1 MSKFNKKTLVASVL
15 TALLMSGSAIAFDGT
30 FNAVTLATGSARGS
44 ADVRQDIATQVAQ
57 PFSLSSPVIV
67 STQVGDNII
76 GRTTGFQIRL
86 ELPENSGLV
95 WDTAGN
101 ATATDLIVGPALTEG
116 LPWNV
121 TISPA
126 SDGTRFLVFS
136 VQPQSFGSNA
146 IVAGDIGS
154 IVGLYFKTASGG
166 VPADNTLVD
175 ATLRAVDSNSSQII
189 GTEEMQLA
197 RFTDGLTVTCVATPE
212 NAAEFAKIDVKADGS
227 IGDAAKTDFVLGSPW
242 TIGTGTAT
250 TANLGAINFASS
262 AGVTFNAASTFAVNV
277 TPQSRTG
284 VVSFGASNSA
294 DCSAQFGVDTT
305 ASTAGVYNVGFTGA
319 DAGIVAPATTTAETV
334 YLCINV
340 NGTSALA
347 AQTFLVSTSI
357 NGAAQPEACPV
368 APLNFNGSVVKVFNW
383 NPSQNTRQ
391 ESLVRIVNDG
401 SVSGDVSIIG
411 INDDGTQVGP
421 VRFNLPRTHAV
432 FLSAKDLET
441 GVDDNTPGIAFTGSL
456 GAATGKRRLEITGEF
471 DRMIVQ
477 GYSRNGSTNTL
488 SNTTDADT
496 FEEQKA
502 ENKQ

>member
-30 FNAVTLATGSARGS
+30 FNAVTPATGSTKGT
-44 ADVRQDIATQVAQ
+44 ADVRQNIATQIAQ
-57 PFSLSSPVIV
+57 PYSLSSPVIV

-76 GRTTGFQIRL
+76 GRTTGFQVRL
-86 ELPENSGLV
+86 TLKDGFL
-95 WDTAGN
+95 WDIAGN
-101 ATATDLIVGPALTEG
+101 TTPTTLTVGPALQAG
-116 LPWNV
+116 APWIV

-126 SDGTRFLVFS
+126 SDGTPFLVFS
-136 VQPQSFGSNA
+136 VQPQAGSSA

-154 IVGLYFKTASGG
+154 IAGLYFNSPTP
-166 VPADNTLVD
+166 PADGALVD
-175 ATLRAVDSNSSQII
+175 ATLFAVDSNSSAVI
-189 GTEEMQLA
+189 GVEEMQLA
-197 RFTDGLTVTCVATPE
+197 RFTDGLAVTCVATPE
-212 NAAEFAKIDVKADGS
+212 SAAEFAKIDVKADGS

-262 AGVTFNAASTFAVNV
+262 AGVTFNAASTFAINV

-284 VVSFGASNSA
+284 VVSFGASNTPNCA
-294 DCSAQFGVDTT
+294 AQFGVDSV
-305 ASTAGVYNVGFTGA
+305 ASVPGGVYNITFTGA
-319 DAGIVAPATTTAETV
+319 DAGIVAPATSNAETV

-347 AQTFLVSTSI
+347 AQTFLVNTGV
-357 NGAAQPEACPV
+357 NGVTQPEACPV

-421 VRFNLPRTHAV
+421 VRFNLPRTNAV